1 MITEVVTILIITFG
15 IGLLGG
21 FIGSIL
27 GIGGGLIVTPILTI
41 ALGLD
46 IKYAIAASIIVVI
59 ATSSGSAI
67 AYLKDNVI
75 NLRVAMFLEIFTT
88 IGGLIGALITG
99 VIAPWILYALFAL
112 LMAYAVINMFI
123 KLKNEGAAVVSAASS
138 SKFADKL
145 KFNNSYFDENLK
157 KNINYK
163 VKNVTG
169 GSAIMLGAGVMSG
182 LLGIGSGIFKVIAM
196 DTIMKIPLKPSSA
209 TSNFMMGVTA
219 AASAIIYFLN
229 GTILP
234 EVAVPVCLGVLLG
247 AILGTRVMPKLNQKV
262 LRVLFIIVML
272 FFCFQMAIKAVTL
285 F

>member
-1 MITEVVTILIITFG
+1 MITEVVTILIITFS

-99 VIAPWILYALFAL
+99 LIAP
-112 LMAYAVINMFI
+112 
-123 KLKNEGAAVVSAASS
+123 
-138 SKFADKL
+138 
-145 KFNNSYFDENLK
+145 
-157 KNINYK
+157 
-163 VKNVTG
+163 
-169 GSAIMLGAGVMSG
+169 
-182 LLGIGSGIFKVIAM
+182 
-196 DTIMKIPLKPSSA
+196 
-209 TSNFMMGVTA
+209 
-219 AASAIIYFLN
+219 
-229 GTILP
+229 
-234 EVAVPVCLGVLLG
+234 
-247 AILGTRVMPKLNQKV
+247 
-262 LRVLFIIVML
+262 
-272 FFCFQMAIKAVTL
+272 
-285 F
+285 

>member
-88 IGGLIGALITG
+88 IGGLIGALIT
-99 VIAPWILYALFAL
+99 
-112 LMAYAVINMFI
+112 
-123 KLKNEGAAVVSAASS
+123 
-138 SKFADKL
+138 
-145 KFNNSYFDENLK
+145 
-157 KNINYK
+157 
-163 VKNVTG
+163 
-169 GSAIMLGAGVMSG
+169 
-182 LLGIGSGIFKVIAM
+182 
-196 DTIMKIPLKPSSA
+196 
-209 TSNFMMGVTA
+209 
-219 AASAIIYFLN
+219 
-229 GTILP
+229 
-234 EVAVPVCLGVLLG
+234 
-247 AILGTRVMPKLNQKV
+247 
-262 LRVLFIIVML
+262 
-272 FFCFQMAIKAVTL
+272 
-285 F
+285 